1 MHYKLHLVINEL
13 GQIHSA
19 NLTKGNV
26 DDRVPVPKLVRHLTG
41 LLFGDKG
48 YIKSEL
54 FNSLYSRDL
63 KLVTGIKKSMKNMP
77 MMLFEKQ
84 MLRKRS
90 IIETVFDYLKNK
102 FEMEHTR
109 HRSVWNFLVH
119 IMATLVTYSMKT
131 TKPKVTMNCCLAAA

>member
-1 MHYKLHLVINEL
+1 MDLCISFLQIFQLVSYKNLPLILQYRHNKIN
-13 GQIHSA
+13 G
-19 NLTKGNV
+19 
-26 DDRVPVPKLVRHLTG
+26 P
-41 LLFGDKG
+41 
-48 YIKSEL
+48 
-54 FNSLYSRDL
+54 
-63 KLVTGIKKSMKNMP
+63 KNMP